1 MSHVTFKLIHCAK
14 TWHPWPDH
22 IWLMSQSSHVI
33 IYVLQLCHFHDNVTL
48 HDYNHKILITMC
60 AIDLVWPFF
69 KIKTPWWR
77 AHICNWK
84 LSTLILKNITCWY
97 YILDAINFAMY
108 YKFLCKIWCKI
119 KFTKLNLNWIK
130 WYMIVFSKQVLYKI
144 LQHNFF

>member
-77 AHICNWK
+77 AHICKLKTFDTHTQKHNMLILYIVIWMQSILQCIINSDVKFGVK
-84 LSTLILKNITCWY
+84 LSSQNRT
-97 YILDAINFAMY
+97 
-108 YKFLCKIWCKI
+108 
-119 KFTKLNLNWIK
+119 
-130 WYMIVFSKQVLYKI
+130 
-144 LQHNFF
+144 